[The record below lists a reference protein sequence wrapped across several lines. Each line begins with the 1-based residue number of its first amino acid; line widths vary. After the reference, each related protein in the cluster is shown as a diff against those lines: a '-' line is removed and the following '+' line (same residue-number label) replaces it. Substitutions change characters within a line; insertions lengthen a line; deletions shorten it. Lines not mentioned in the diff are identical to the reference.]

1 MIKHTNGFLEEYREK
16 AKSGEII
23 IGQELMM
30 ELNNLYEDMQSDE
43 YVYDTTDADLRID
56 FIEGCIR
63 LTKSPFYGKP
73 MELMLFQKAF
83 ISALYG
89 FKMEDGT
96 DRFRKALFLLARKN
110 GKSELNSAMGNS
122 EFVVGNEGSDIVCSS
137 NDDAQASIVYDAID
151 AMRQLY
157 DPNDLDTKRTQR
169 FLLNKITKTKIFKLS
184 DRTRNKEGRCLRP
197 SECLKAG

>member
-89 FKMEDGT
+89 FKMLDGT

-184 DRTRNKEGRCLRP
+184 DRTRNKEGRCLRL